1 MYWEA
6 DKAQLDELCQEVHR
20 LVTNRE
26 YEKAKALAEQA
37 MAAYPNA
44 PQPHNLLGI
53 VLEKM
58 QCHAL
63 AMRHFRAAYALDPG
77 YGPVGKSLDTFG
89 TFRTWETPN
98 FGDED
103 CEHDGKG
110 RHGKT
115 CDANGTGHV
124 TRR

>member
-44 PQPHNLLGI
+44 PQPHNLL
-53 VLEKM
+53 
-58 QCHAL
+58 
-63 AMRHFRAAYALDPG
+63 
-77 YGPVGKSLDTFG
+77 
-89 TFRTWETPN
+89 
-98 FGDED
+98 
-103 CEHDGKG
+103 
-110 RHGKT
+110 
-115 CDANGTGHV
+115 
-124 TRR
+124 